1 MRELSQNI
9 DELKAE
15 LKMVQD
21 MNSNAEKQLLQQYD
35 GADKQ
40 YTEALESYDTDMR
53 ERNKEKEETL
63 VDCQEQEYELQ
74 NIRHQYQE
82 SVDEA
87 RKRAALKEI
96 MDRKQAEQRKQEE
109 TLNKAAE
116 FLQSHYQGMMARRDM
131 EKLRKGK
138 KGRKGRKK

>member
-40 YTEALESYDTDMR
+40 YTEALESYDTD
-53 ERNKEKEETL
+53 
-63 VDCQEQEYELQ
+63 
-74 NIRHQYQE
+74 
-82 SVDEA
+82 
-87 RKRAALKEI
+87 
-96 MDRKQAEQRKQEE
+96 
-109 TLNKAAE
+109 
-116 FLQSHYQGMMARRDM
+116 RR
-131 EKLRKGK
+131 
-138 KGRKGRKK
+138 

>member
-1 MRELSQNI
+1 M
-9 DELKAE
+9 
-15 LKMVQD
+15 
-21 MNSNAEKQLLQQYD
+21 
-35 GADKQ
+35 
-40 YTEALESYDTDMR
+40 
-53 ERNKEKEETL
+53 
-63 VDCQEQEYELQ
+63 Q

-87 RKRAALKEI
+87 GKRAALKEI